1 MTKFVDA
8 IWNTLITVTDKRDDI
23 IFDKSL
29 KDTFTTSFKTLYN
42 EIKSKY
48 MKDSVYNL
56 DRHKVA
62 AIAIVTILKL
72 DIIKPAKDTDDEMLF
87 IGKELV
93 ATEVA
98 LSIMCELLN
107 DKLSA
112 IGYQKKIDA
121 YYMPEAMSCNTPYIL
136 IFVRNL
142 IYAKNDYVLN
152 PLDLAEKLFL
162 LETISLLK
170 YDINPNLLAENRY

>member
-1 MTKFVDA
+1 
-8 IWNTLITVTDKRDDI
+8 
-23 IFDKSL
+23 
-29 KDTFTTSFKTLYN
+29 
-42 EIKSKY
+42 

-62 AIAIVTILKL
+62 AIAIVTILNL
-72 DIIKPAKDTDDEMLF
+72 DIIKPAKDIDDEMLF

-98 LSIMCELLN
+98 LSVMCELLN
-107 DKLSA
+107 DKLNA

-142 IYAKNDYVLN
+142 IYAKNDYMLN

-170 YDINPNLLAENRY
+170 YGINPNLLAENRY